1 MNRIPLVLTFSLA
14 LTAPI
19 VPQAASASDSVPQL
33 TAESIRECELG
44 RAAQQRTA
52 RVAHFE
58 RSQALAERAIELDEQ
73 HARAHFALFCTL
85 GEQLRV
91 DGENLTSLFGF
102 RRMMKEL
109 DRVLELEPDN
119 LDALSAKATFLV
131 RMPGLLGGDQDK
143 GERILEMIIR
153 RDPKSVNARLSLAKS
168 YCSRGNHQ
176 PAIVL
181 ASEALQL
188 AQADQRNDFIL
199 EAQAALA
206 QMRARQAH

>member
-1 MNRIPLVLTFSLA
+1 MNGMPLVLAFALVLASLN
-14 LTAPI
+14 LP
-19 VPQAASASDSVPQL
+19 PAASASDSVPQL

-44 RAAQQRTA
+44 RAAQQRAA

-58 RSQALAERAIELDEQ
+58 RSQALAERAIELDERS
-73 HARAHFALFCTL
+73 ARAHFALFCTL

-109 DRVLELEPDN
+109 DRALELEPDN

-131 RMPGLLGGDQDK
+131 RLPGLLGGDQEQ
-143 GERILEMIIR
+143 GERLLEMIIR

-168 YCSRGNHQ
+168 YCSRGDHQ

-188 AQADQRNDFIL
+188 AQADQRTDFIL

>member
-1 MNRIPLVLTFSLA
+1 MNRMPAYLA
-14 LTAPI
+14 FALAFAVPI
-19 VPQAASASDSVPQL
+19 SPPPASASDSVPLL

-58 RSQALAERAIELDEQ
+58 RSQALAERAIALDEQ

-143 GERILEMIIR
+143 GERLLEMIIR

-181 ASEALQL
+181 AGEALQL
-188 AQADQRNDFIL
+188 AQADQRTDFIL
-199 EAQAALA
+199 EAQATLA

>member
-1 MNRIPLVLTFSLA
+1 M
-14 LTAPI
+14 
-19 VPQAASASDSVPQL
+19 
-33 TAESIRECELG
+33 
-44 RAAQQRTA
+44 
-52 RVAHFE
+52 
-58 RSQALAERAIELDEQ
+58 AERAIELDER

-131 RMPGLLGGDQDK
+131 RMPSLLGGDQDK

-188 AQADQRNDFIL
+188 AQADQRTDFIL
-199 EAQAALA
+199 EAQAALT

>member
-1 MNRIPLVLTFSLA
+1 MNGMPLVLIFALVLA
-14 LTAPI
+14 ALNLPH
-19 VPQAASASDSVPQL
+19 AASASDSVLQL

-44 RAAQQRTA
+44 RAAQQRAA

-58 RSQALAERAIELDEQ
+58 RSQALAERAIELNEQ
-73 HARAHFALFCTL
+73 SARAHFALFCTL

-109 DRVLELEPDN
+109 DRALELEPGN

-131 RMPGLLGGDQDK
+131 RLPSLLGGDQEQ
-143 GERILEMIIR
+143 GERLLEMIIR

-188 AQADQRNDFIL
+188 AQADQRTDFIL